1 MHGARR
7 RGDYGGGARQKSGTP
22 SSPGPSKPTTFE
34 ELNRLLQS
42 RNRSLSTRINSVLQV
57 LEENRDNLRG
67 FFAACYQT
75 LLWQIFNFDD
85 GANGWLQSASSG
97 TERDAWLL
105 LDFLSP
111 NGQFMKAVLAADAD
125 GLMQFAFPLERLPER
140 TQRMLRA
147 DPAALNARL
156 PYRNCVQRDAHGRA
170 HVHLG
175 LYHYFLFWSA
185 YYACSSAR
193 SPYGDGGGGRGRNP
207 YGYGHSGHRSG
218 AWMDWPMTGLGGR
231 QRQGIQP
238 YRELLLS
245 HLRCFLPR
253 GDEAD
258 RGGAW
263 GSGSQTPGAGWP
275 RGPGDASYRRANR
288 VGASQGE
295 MLVSIMA
302 EFWLPGANEGQ
313 RGGQRANE
321 GMSPYASGIHDG
333 RSNGAAGRHHSPS
346 SASPYPLSMSP
357 LSSMQ
362 RQYSYNPPSDDL
374 VNAVNL
380 LVTYLYAEPADVSGG
395 VKRAQPSGGAQLA
408 APVSPRSPRS
418 PRTPA
423 NDAGGG
429 SAVGASKR
437 VNASRSGGSPGVQD
451 LGVDAEVERA
461 KEMLQKPL
469 YKFLREAFVYWPNES
484 TANLGP
490 VMNLWVTYMMPW
502 TLSFPAPH
510 RRRSG
515 SGGSPTSRG
524 IEKLSRG
531 IEAVQAVAADIKSN
545 SPKFVGDRSPL
556 SSSAS
561 PRRTKQPLDEMH
573 VLRNVPFYCEL
584 MKHFLELCCNRVPV
598 DAEGTA
604 TALYS
609 VLRSLASCPEAVR
622 ILEQVEAA
630 FNEYA
635 PVDPFAPGATAKEP
649 PAPTPYDDF
658 LPYIHEQIM
667 DWDPPETTNQDPMA
681 TATPMRAPGAGRG
694 ADPFALHGAAKPPAV
709 SPKFCMFTMDQEGLP
724 QVALALLERLDRDMA
739 HVGPSHSL
747 RQRVPKLRKAA
758 FTVFSLE
765 RLGESVTA
773 RATFSTELNKPESRT
788 GGNRS
793 GKNAIGWA
801 RLGKS
806 QTTSKQLYR
815 GDWNTRPI
823 HDMEFPPLARLL
835 IALSEELNSG
845 LGLEG
850 EKRISLRVFAE
861 YGSMLGLSFLMLLF
875 WLFFG

>member
-1 MHGARR
+1 
-7 RGDYGGGARQKSGTP
+7 
-22 SSPGPSKPTTFE
+22 
-34 ELNRLLQS
+34 
-42 RNRSLSTRINSVLQV
+42 
-57 LEENRDNLRG
+57 
-67 FFAACYQT
+67 
-75 LLWQIFNFDD
+75 
-85 GANGWLQSASSG
+85 
-97 TERDAWLL
+97 
-105 LDFLSP
+105 
-111 NGQFMKAVLAADAD
+111 
-125 GLMQFAFPLERLPER
+125 
-140 TQRMLRA
+140 
-147 DPAALNARL
+147 
-156 PYRNCVQRDAHGRA
+156 
-170 HVHLG
+170 
-175 LYHYFLFWSA
+175 
-185 YYACSSAR
+185 
-193 SPYGDGGGGRGRNP
+193 
-207 YGYGHSGHRSG
+207 
-218 AWMDWPMTGLGGR
+218 
-231 QRQGIQP
+231 
-238 YRELLLS
+238 
-245 HLRCFLPR
+245 
-253 GDEAD
+253 
-258 RGGAW
+258 
-263 GSGSQTPGAGWP
+263 
-275 RGPGDASYRRANR
+275 
-288 VGASQGE
+288 
-295 MLVSIMA
+295 
-302 EFWLPGANEGQ
+302 
-313 RGGQRANE
+313 
-321 GMSPYASGIHDG
+321 
-333 RSNGAAGRHHSPS
+333 
-346 SASPYPLSMSP
+346 
-357 LSSMQ
+357 MQ

>member
-1 MHGARR
+1 
-7 RGDYGGGARQKSGTP
+7 
-22 SSPGPSKPTTFE
+22 
-34 ELNRLLQS
+34 
-42 RNRSLSTRINSVLQV
+42 
-57 LEENRDNLRG
+57 
-67 FFAACYQT
+67 
-75 LLWQIFNFDD
+75 
-85 GANGWLQSASSG
+85 
-97 TERDAWLL
+97 
-105 LDFLSP
+105 
-111 NGQFMKAVLAADAD
+111 
-125 GLMQFAFPLERLPER
+125 
-140 TQRMLRA
+140 
-147 DPAALNARL
+147 
-156 PYRNCVQRDAHGRA
+156 
-170 HVHLG
+170 
-175 LYHYFLFWSA
+175 
-185 YYACSSAR
+185 
-193 SPYGDGGGGRGRNP
+193 
-207 YGYGHSGHRSG
+207 
-218 AWMDWPMTGLGGR
+218 MDWPMTTLGGR

-773 RATFSTELNKPESRT
+773 RATFSTELNKPDSRT

>member
-1 MHGARR
+1 MIVRPRDPHKMHSAGRR
-7 RGDYGGGARQKSGTP
+7 DDYGGRTRQKSGTP
-22 SSPGPSKPTTFE
+22 GGNPGPSKPTTFE
-34 ELNRLLQS
+34 ELNRILQS

-85 GANGWLQSASSG
+85 GANGWLQSVSSG
-97 TERDAWLL
+97 NERDAWLL

-111 NGQFMKAVLAADAD
+111 HGQFMKAVLAADAD

-140 TQRMLRA
+140 TQRMLQT
-147 DPAALNARL
+147 DPAALNSRL

-185 YYACSSAR
+185 FYACSSAR
-193 SPYGDGGGGRGRNP
+193 SSYSSAGRRNP
-207 YGYGHSGHRSG
+207 YGGYSNGGGGHRSQ
-218 AWMDWPMTGLGGR
+218 WMDWPMTGLSAR
-231 QRQGIQP
+231 SRQGIQP

-245 HLRCFLPR
+245 HLQCFLPR
-253 GDEAD
+253 GDAAAQ
-258 RGGAW
+258 GGVW
-263 GSGSQTPGAGWP
+263 AGG
-275 RGPGDASYRRANR
+275 GPGWARGSDAYQRANR
-288 VGASQGE
+288 AGVSQGE
-295 MLVSIMA
+295 MLVSIMI
-302 EFWLPGANEGQ
+302 EFWLPGSDTLNAVVPAG
-313 RGGQRANE
+313 
-321 GMSPYASGIHDG
+321 GMSPYAPGIEG
-333 RSNGAAGRHHSPS
+333 QSRMYN
-346 SASPYPLSMSP
+346 SPYREQ

-380 LVTYLYAEPADVSGG
+380 LVTYLYAEPEMGG
-395 VKRAQPSGGAQLA
+395 KKSTPARTT
-408 APVSPRSPRS
+408 PREGVVPMSPRS

-423 NDAGGG
+423 SPMGGT
-429 SAVGASKR
+429 AANASKR
-437 VNASRSGGSPGVQD
+437 VNTPRSGGSPGVQD
-451 LGVDAEVERA
+451 LGTEEEVERA
-461 KEMLQKPL
+461 KNMLQKPL
-469 YKFLREAFVYWPNES
+469 YTFLRDAFMYWPNES
-484 TANLGP
+484 TTNLGP
-490 VMNLWVTYMMPW
+490 VMNLWVSYLMPW
-502 TLSFPAPH
+502 TLSFPAPY

-515 SGGSPTSRG
+515 SRGSPTYRG

-531 IEAVQAVAADIKSN
+531 IEAVQAVAADIKSS
-545 SPKFVGDRSPL
+545 SPTFVGDRSPL

-573 VLRNVPFYCEL
+573 ILHNVLFYCEL

-609 VLRSLASCPEAVR
+609 VLRSFASCPEGVR
-622 ILEQVEAA
+622 ILEQVEAV
-630 FNEYA
+630 FNEYV
-635 PVDPFAPGATAKEP
+635 PIDPFALGAAAKEP
-649 PAPTPYDDF
+649 PPPTPYDDF
-658 LPYIHEQIM
+658 LPHIHEQIM
-667 DWDPPETTNQDPMA
+667 DWDPPEITNQDPMA
-681 TATPMRAPGAGRG
+681 TTATPMGGPGARRG
-694 ADPFALHGAAKPPAV
+694 ADPFALHGATKPPAV
-709 SPKFCMFTMDQEGLP
+709 SPKLCMFTLDQEGLP

-739 HVGPSHSL
+739 HVGPSHPL

-765 RLGESVTA
+765 RLGESVNA
-773 RATFSTELNKPESRT
+773 RATFSTELNKSDGGT
-788 GGNRS
+788 GGNGS
-793 GKNAIGWA
+793 GKNGIGWA
-801 RLGKS
+801 RIGKS
-806 QTTSKQLYR
+806 KTTSKQLYR

-835 IALSEELNSG
+835 IAVSEELNSS

-850 EKRISLRVFAE
+850 DKRFSLRFFAE
-861 YGSMLGLSFLMLLF
+861 YGSVLGMSFLMLIF

>member
-1 MHGARR
+1 M
-7 RGDYGGGARQKSGTP
+7 GT
-22 SSPGPSKPTTFE
+22 
-34 ELNRLLQS
+34 
-42 RNRSLSTRINSVLQV
+42 
-57 LEENRDNLRG
+57 
-67 FFAACYQT
+67 
-75 LLWQIFNFDD
+75 
-85 GANGWLQSASSG
+85 
-97 TERDAWLL
+97 
-105 LDFLSP
+105 
-111 NGQFMKAVLAADAD
+111 
-125 GLMQFAFPLERLPER
+125 
-140 TQRMLRA
+140 
-147 DPAALNARL
+147 
-156 PYRNCVQRDAHGRA
+156 
-170 HVHLG
+170 
-175 LYHYFLFWSA
+175 
-185 YYACSSAR
+185 
-193 SPYGDGGGGRGRNP
+193 
-207 YGYGHSGHRSG
+207 
-218 AWMDWPMTGLGGR
+218 
-231 QRQGIQP
+231 
-238 YRELLLS
+238 
-245 HLRCFLPR
+245 
-253 GDEAD
+253 
-258 RGGAW
+258 
-263 GSGSQTPGAGWP
+263 QTPGAGWP

-302 EFWLPGANEGQ
+302 EFWLPGANEGAPGVSA
-313 RGGQRANE
+313 GGVG
-321 GMSPYASGIHDG
+321 GMSPYASGIRDG
-333 RSNGAAGRHHSPS
+333 LSNRAAARHHSPS
-346 SASPYPLSMSP
+346 NSSPYMEMSP
-357 LSSMQ
+357 TSSMQ

-380 LVTYLYAEPADVSGG
+380 LVTYLYAEPDDVSGG
-395 VKRAQPSGGAQLA
+395 VKRSGGAQLT

-418 PRTPA
+418 PRTPVTPA
-423 NDAGGG
+423 SGGGG

-437 VNASRSGGSPGVQD
+437 VNASRSGRGSPGVQD

-469 YKFLREAFVYWPNES
+469 YKFLRDAFVYWPNES

-490 VMNLWVTYMMPW
+490 VMNLWVTYLMPW

-635 PVDPFAPGATAKEP
+635 PVDPFAPGASAKEP
-649 PAPTPYDDF
+649 PPPTPYDDF

-681 TATPMRAPGAGRG
+681 TVTPMGAPGARRG

-773 RATFSTELNKPESRT
+773 RATFSTELNKPDSRT
-788 GGNRS
+788 GGNGS

-801 RLGKS
+801 RLGKA